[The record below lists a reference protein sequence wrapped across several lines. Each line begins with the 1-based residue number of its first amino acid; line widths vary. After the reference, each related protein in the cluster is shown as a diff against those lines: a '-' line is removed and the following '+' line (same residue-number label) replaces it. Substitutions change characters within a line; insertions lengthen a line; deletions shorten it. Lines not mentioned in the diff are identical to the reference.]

1 MTVPTAKPGR
11 SISLT
16 VACAFAG
23 LAALQALA
31 FSFSPPVRAMAA
43 EVHAPWLPG
52 FVLGTALLALVF
64 LVVLWTMR
72 RWGLWGYLA
81 VITAQNV
88 VWLSIGRWSPLFVL
102 FPIGVCAAAAWN
114 RDRLR

>member
-1 MTVPTAKPGR
+1 MTAPQPRPGR
-11 SISLT
+11 SILLT

-31 FSFSPPVRAMAA
+31 FAYAPPIREVAA
-43 EVHAPWLPG
+43 KAGAPWVPSFLL
-52 FVLGTALLALVF
+52 VTAFLALVF

-81 VITAQNV
+81 VIGVQFAAFLTLGTWN
-88 VWLSIGRWSPLFVL
+88 PLLLVCPVL
-102 FPIGVCAAAAWN
+102 VAAAAAWSW
-114 RDRLR
+114 DRLR

>member
-1 MTVPTAKPGR
+1 MTTPQPLPRR

-23 LAALQALA
+23 VAALQALA
-31 FSFSPPVRAMAA
+31 FAYSPPIRDVAA
-43 EVHAPWLPG
+43 KAGAPWVPTFLL
-52 FVLGTALLALVF
+52 VTAFLALAF

-81 VITAQNV
+81 VIGVQFAAFV
-88 VWLSIGRWSPLFVL
+88 SIGTWNPLLLVCPVL
-102 FPIGVCAAAAWN
+102 VGGAAAWN
-114 RDRLR
+114 WGRLR